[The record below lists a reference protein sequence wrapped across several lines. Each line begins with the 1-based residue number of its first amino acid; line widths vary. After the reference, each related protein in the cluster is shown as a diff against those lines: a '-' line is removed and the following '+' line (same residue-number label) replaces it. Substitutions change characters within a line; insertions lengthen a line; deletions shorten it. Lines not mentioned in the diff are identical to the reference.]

1 MQGTDSGR
9 KQPVSGNLR
18 PNIARSPLAI
28 LVVALSIL
36 GMAASSAIVL
46 WDGRAGVQPENR
58 YDFLFPVVLSI
69 LALFMAFRAR
79 RKLHYY
85 LALAGRVLMFLLT
98 LSYTAGYPIAVYIM
112 FAGIMV
118 EFALFEPFPANLAET
133 LGIVVCASTV
143 YLLETAADLPG
154 TAARLENLAPLILFG
169 ILVSVLG
176 CFMTR
181 YREMAVDLGREK
193 DRITSFAVQLGRTSS
208 SYQEFAVQAQEAAT
222 VKERQRI
229 TRDIHD
235 VVGYTLTNNIM
246 LLEAAMDLMQENPLA
261 LPNILE
267 TARANAEEGLGRIR
281 NALYELRQQE
291 TPYPQGVAAIHRLAR
306 VFEQATSL
314 RVRCEFGNLPWTFSE
329 RVDSALYHL
338 VQECLV
344 NSFRHAQATEVR
356 AVMWLKEGAVQ
367 VNVSDNGVG
376 AESIR
381 EGIGIRGMRERVEG
395 LGGSLQI
402 TSSAGGFSV
411 TARIPAGEEMHEN

>member
-1 MQGTDSGR
+1 MQDPDPSR
-9 KQPVSGNLR
+9 KQPVTANPR
-18 PNIARSPLAI
+18 PHISRSPLALVI
-28 LVVALSIL
+28 LALSIL
-36 GMAASSAIVL
+36 GMAAASAIVL
-46 WDGRAGVQPENR
+46 WDGQRGVPEDR
-58 YDFLFPVVLSI
+58 YLSLYPIILSI
-69 LALFMAFRAR
+69 LALILAFRAE
-79 RKLHYY
+79 RKVHYH
-85 LALAGRVLMFLLT
+85 LALAGRVLMFLLA
-98 LSYTAGYPIAVYIM
+98 LSYAAEYPIAVYLL
-112 FAGIMV
+112 FAGVLI
-118 EFALFEPFPANLAET
+118 EFSCFEPYPLNLVET
-133 LGIVVCASTV
+133 LGIAACASTV
-143 YLLETAADLPG
+143 YLFEITGDFTDAATWTD
-154 TAARLENLAPLILFG
+154 RMVPLCLFG
-169 ILVSVLG
+169 ILVSVFG

-181 YREMAVDLGREK
+181 FREMAVDLRREK
-193 DRITSFAVQLGRTSS
+193 DRITTFAVQLSRTSS

-281 NALYELRQQE
+281 EALYRLRQQE
-291 TPYPQGVAAIHRLAR
+291 TPYPQGVAAINRLAR

-314 RVRCEFGNLPWTFSE
+314 RVHCEFGNLPWTFSE

-356 AVMWLKEGAVQ
+356 AVMWLHEGAVR

-381 EGIGIRGMRERVEG
+381 EGIGIRGMRERVEA
-395 LGGSLQI
+395 LGGSLQV
-402 TSSAGGFSV
+402 TSAAGGFTVSAV
-411 TARIPAGEEMHEN
+411 IPTGEERYEN